1 MCANFT
7 LWQIQHGGVA
17 TTFLFKDQTEAQTH
31 KKNDDIDCYMN
42 TVLACT
48 DRFHFSMQIL
58 KQDYTFTTA
67 DNLHNQCVGDI
78 FTALPSQV
86 YYLS

>member
-1 MCANFT
+1 MCANFA
-7 LWQIQHGGVA
+7 LWQIQQGGVN
-17 TTFLFKDQTEAQTH
+17 TTFSCKSQT
-31 KKNDDIDCYMN
+31 KKRNKKKTENVYCYMN